1 MAALLF
7 SQAQAATITV
17 NSDAD
22 AGGTCPGATCT
33 LRHAITTA
41 TEGDTI
47 TFSLPANST
56 INLTSGQLIISKNL
70 TINGPGANLSGISGK
85 APYPL
90 LAGLAGTKE
99 FVWIKKRVCL

>member
-1 MAALLF
+1 MATLLF

-22 AGGTCPGATCT
+22 ASGTYPGATCT
-33 LRHAITTA
+33 LRQAIATA
-41 TEGDTI
+41 TKGDTI

-70 TINGPGANLSGISGK
+70 TIPARTCRASPAKHLTLFSQG
-85 APYPL
+85 
-90 LAGLAGTKE
+90 
-99 FVWIKKRVCL
+99 